1 MDKVEWAMSSG
12 SIIQGMFPLQPTS
25 KWVGR
30 SDSWDETLDRT
41 NPPWLYHPGFLQI
54 LHSPKGAQNIF
65 LTWLIENEFSVT
77 HLCSPKLSVQ
87 VKCEHRSLLLQH
99 IPFMFY
105 LNYWLELICLLFLFS
120 GHLRPLLDI
129 NNGCFTIR
137 CFFTHPSSSSSLVVS
152 MVTICHI
159 QRHVVIFFKFIF

>member
-1 MDKVEWAMSSG
+1 
-12 SIIQGMFPLQPTS
+12 MFPLQPTS

-54 LHSPKGAQNIF
+54 LHAPKGAQNIF
-65 LTWLIENEFSVT
+65 LTWLIENSFSVT
-77 HLCSPKLSVQ
+77 HLCSSKLSVQ
-87 VKCEHRSLLLQH
+87 VKCEHRSLLLQLYH
-99 IPFMFY
+99 LCFIWITDWNWSAFCFCFQVTCA
-105 LNYWLELICLLFLFS
+105 LFWTLIMGVLHCAS
-120 GHLRPLLDI
+120 ANH
-129 NNGCFTIR
+129 R
-137 CFFTHPSSSSSLVVS
+137 CFFTHPSSSSSSLVVS